1 MAVTSWTADSSTGA
15 PVRIGGEAA
24 ASAAGQQEFVTW
36 RGKRALDVIVALG
49 VLLVAAPLLLLIALA
64 VKVSSPGPV
73 LFRQR
78 RVGRGGVEFPL
89 LKFRSM
95 RVDAQDQLRAN
106 PALQE
111 LFVKLG
117 HKIPCHMDPRVTRVG
132 RTLRRLSLDELPQ
145 LLNVVAGHM
154 SLVGPRPVERTQ
166 FDVDYKG
173 YEAAYLRLRPGI
185 TGLWQVSGRSTVQ
198 FPARAELDRNYA
210 EGCCASLDARILART
225 PRVIVSGIG
234 AD

>member
-1 MAVTSWTADSSTGA
+1 MAVTSWTVEHLTGT
-15 PVRIGGEAA
+15 PVLVRDAGDAA
-24 ASAAGQQEFVTW
+24 VAGHHPHVTW
-36 RGKRALDVIVALG
+36 RGKRALDLTVALG
-49 VLLVAAPLLLLIALA
+49 LLLVAAPLFLLIALA
-64 VKVSSPGPV
+64 VKLTSPGPV

-78 RVGRGGVEFPL
+78 RVGRGGAEFSI

-95 RVDAQDQLRAN
+95 RIDAQEQLRAD
-106 PALQE
+106 PSLQE
-111 LFVKLG
+111 LFVSLG
-117 HKIPCHMDPRVTRVG
+117 HKIPSHMDPRVTRVG

-166 FDVDYKG
+166 FELDYKG
-173 YEAAYLRLRPGI
+173 YESAYLGLRPGV

-198 FPARAELDRNYA
+198 FPARAELDCHYA
-210 EGCCASLDARILART
+210 EGCSAWLDTRILART

>member
-1 MAVTSWTADSSTGA
+1 VLVSGASDVPHTG
-15 PVRIGGEAA
+15 REA
-24 ASAAGQQEFVTW
+24 FVTW
-36 RGKRALDVIVALG
+36 RGKRALDLAVALG
-49 VLLVAAPLLLLIALA
+49 LLLVTAPLFLLIGLA
-64 VKVSSPGPV
+64 VKLTSPGPV

-78 RVGRGGVEFPL
+78 RVGRGGAEFAI

-95 RVDAQDQLRAN
+95 HINAQDQLRAN
-106 PALQE
+106 PSLHE
-111 LFVKLG
+111 LFVSLG

-166 FDVDYKG
+166 FELDYKG
-173 YEAAYLRLRPGI
+173 YESAYLQLRPGV

-198 FPARAELDRNYA
+198 FPARAELDRRYA
-210 EGCCASLDARILART
+210 EGCSPWLDTRILART
-225 PRVIVSGIG
+225 PLVIASGIG